1 MSLGDDEASDAFMR
15 YIPRR
20 YEGQEKFEAKRS
32 REGYASRLRRE
43 E

>member
-1 MSLGDDEASDAFMR
+1 MSPGDDVAGDAFMR
-15 YIPRR
+15 KIPHR
-20 YEGQEKFEAKRS
+20 YEGQEKFDAKRS